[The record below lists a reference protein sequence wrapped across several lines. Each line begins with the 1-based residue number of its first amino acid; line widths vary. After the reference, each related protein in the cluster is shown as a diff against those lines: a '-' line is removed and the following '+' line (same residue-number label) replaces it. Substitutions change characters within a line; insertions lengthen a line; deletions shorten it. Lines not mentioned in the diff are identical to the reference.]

1 MGMLGEIC
9 KELNN
14 YFVRSRDEDI
24 VVGDFVISG
33 GVLTGIPVDV
43 QNDRYI
49 RIAGSVFN
57 DGVYAYPPQNL
68 TDEEFEGAVWLMRV
82 PPDFISLV
90 SEIEAWMQNPD
101 IQSAMSSP
109 YTSESFGGYSY
120 QKNGGTTAEDG
131 SNISWKNQFASRLN
145 KWRKVSPL

>member
-1 MGMLGEIC
+1 
-9 KELNN
+9 
-14 YFVRSRDEDI
+14 
-24 VVGDFVISG
+24 
-33 GVLTGIPVDV
+33 
-43 QNDRYI
+43 
-49 RIAGSVFN
+49 
-57 DGVYAYPPQNL
+57 
-68 TDEEFEGAVWLMRV
+68 MRV

-120 QKNGGTTAEDG
+120 QKNGGTVAEQG
-131 SNISWKNQFASRLN
+131 TNISWQNQFAARLN